1 MSLLDDKKVPAFLR
15 RSHATAALLMV
26 MVFFVCECTKPL
38 RPALSTHPSQK
49 AQDVQPSAAS
59 APGGAE
65 KKGLTAAASAG
76 DIIVSK
82 AKALSPATE
91 LMVRACDNYL
101 SINPQSPKVSE
112 VLLIK
117 ASVYYNNK
125 MLEES
130 RKVYTSI
137 IDRNPKDPHALEAV
151 RMIAQSYYEEKR
163 FDEAQVWYRKL
174 KDMAGESGDK
184 QEAIVRIA
192 ESIYKLGEMY
202 EQQQRFKDAA
212 AQYERVALEFSD
224 SKIADVSLF
233 NAGLAYEKLA
243 EWSQAILM
251 YQRLLQKYLAS
262 KLLVKGQFRSAKCY
276 EKLLQWDN
284 AGETYLRV
292 VANYP
297 QSDLGPVAI
306 YNAGFCFENA
316 GKLAASA
323 ATFEKMSQLYPKS
336 EEVADVLFKAGE
348 IFGKIKDWVG
358 VTRVNQEFSKRFGND
373 ANRVIQAQCMVG
385 VALYMQNKQSEA
397 LGQLQQALQT
407 YVKLKNPSPV
417 NKYYAAKAEF
427 TIAEINL
434 EMMNKVALSQP
445 RETYK
450 RQLNVKM
457 DELEKAVASYSRVVG
472 YQISEW
478 TTRSVFQIGQA
489 YEDFAVGIF
498 KQERS
503 KNLPLEE
510 RLALELGIAK
520 AVEEYFVGKAA
531 HFHEQNI
538 KLGIKE
544 KIEDKYIL
552 QSRKKLTSLPLLAG
566 ENYLALVDIAQ
577 STANIQK
584 LDGFALMARKL
595 DILQKIAP
603 FQERAIGLFLK
614 SMELGSQYQE
624 LDESYAKASGLITKT
639 SFTVGETYADAA
651 AIARDAPIPSTFDA
665 YEGFVYKTKLLKQ
678 IEGYEDKGL
687 EHYLRTV
694 KIAEAYKIDDDYVK
708 RTKAKIPELLFVRG
722 RCYDLLCQAVVNDPP
737 FPKNA
742 TDAEREEYQGRFEE
756 IGLRFQENA
765 LDVYKNILTY
775 AQQSYAA
782 GDYVTHAYVRL
793 YQNAPKDYG
802 IKREKTGDT
811 AITSGPEWKCTNDSL
826 SGWNALECIDQAWY
840 PAQRAPSPKNIEITG
855 FPKDVP
861 RAMWYGDGNP
871 QSEQTYKP
879 AQKLFLRRTFYCSQ
893 APPRA
898 VLYLMAIDQ
907 VDAYLNGIL
916 LPRDSAMSASWNKAC
931 MWDLQGKIR
940 SGKNVIALAVKNNIK
955 MAYGVFPYL
964 VYTSTTNDYL
974 PQPPGSPAPLDT
986 KLVAEG
992 TYVFPSIR
1000 NFPETKAHMKKTAG
1014 K

>member
-1 MSLLDDKKVPAFLR
+1 MNFFWGRQLWSFLPCAHK
-15 RSHATAALLMV
+15 SAAVVMLMCI
-26 MVFFVCECTKPL
+26 FASECTKPP
-38 RPALSTHPSQK
+38 RPALNTGASQK
-49 AQDVQPSAAS
+49 MPHGSPSTTVTAE
-59 APGGAE
+59 PE
-65 KKGLTAAASAG
+65 KKPVALPDTTNA
-76 DIIVSK
+76 K
-82 AKALSPATE
+82 PKALSPATY
-91 LMVRACDNYL
+91 LMVKACDNYL

-130 RKVYTSI
+130 RKVYTLI
-137 IDRNPKDPHALEAV
+137 IDRNSKDPHALEAV

-192 ESIYKLGEMY
+192 ESIYKLGESY

-251 YQRLLQKYLAS
+251 YQRLLQKYPAS
-262 KLLVKGQFRSAKCY
+262 KLPVKAQFRSAKCY

-297 QSDLGPVAI
+297 QSDLGPVAL

-316 GKLAASA
+316 GKLEAAA

-385 VALYMQNKQSEA
+385 VALYMQNKQNDA
-397 LGQLQQALQT
+397 LSQLQQALQT
-407 YVKLKNPSPV
+407 YAKLKAPSPV

-434 EMMNKVALSQP
+434 EMMNKVALTQP
-445 RETYK
+445 KEAYK
-450 RQLNVKM
+450 RQLSVKM
-457 DELEKAVASYSRVVG
+457 DELDKAVTSYSRVVG

-478 TTRSVFQIGQA
+478 TTRSVYQIGQA

-552 QSRKKLTSLPLLAG
+552 QSRKKITSLPLLAG

-577 STANIQK
+577 SAVNTQK
-584 LDGFALMARKL
+584 LDGFALIAKKL
-595 DILQKIAP
+595 ELLQKIAP

-614 SMELGSQYQE
+614 CLELGSQYQE
-624 LDESYAKASGLITKT
+624 LDESYAKASSLITKN
-639 SFTVGETYADAA
+639 SCFVGETYADVAT
-651 AIARDAPIPSTFDA
+651 IARDAPIPSTFDA
-665 YEGFVYKTKLLKQ
+665 YEAFVYKTKLLKQ

-687 EHYLRTV
+687 ENYLRTV

-708 RTKAKIPELLFVRG
+708 RTKAKIPELLFTRG

-737 FPKNA
+737 FPKSA

-765 LDVYKNILTY
+765 LDVYKNIMTY
-775 AQQSYAA
+775 AQQNYAT
-782 GDYVTHAYVRL
+782 GEYVTHAYVRL

-811 AITSGPEWKCTNDSL
+811 VITSGPEWKCNTDS
-826 SGWNALECIDQAWY
+826 SAGWNALEYNDQAWY
-840 PAQRAPSPKNIEITG
+840 PAQKVIIPKNIEITG
-855 FPKDVP
+855 FSKDVP
-861 RAMWYGDGNP
+861 RAMWYGDGSP

-879 AQKLFLRRTFYCSQ
+879 SQRLFIRRTFFCYQAPSQ
-893 APPRA
+893 AK
-898 VLYLMAIDQ
+898 LYLVAIDQ

-916 LPRDSAMSASWNKAC
+916 LPKDSSASAAWSKAQV
-931 MWDLQGKIR
+931 WDLQGKIR
-940 SGKNVIALAVKNNIK
+940 SGKNVAALAVKNSIK
-955 MAYGVFPYL
+955 TAYGVLPCL
-964 VYTSTTNDYL
+964 VYTSSTDNYI
-974 PQPPGSPAPLDT
+974 PQPPGSPAPMDP
-986 KLVAEG
+986 KKVAEG
-992 TYVFPSIR
+992 TYVFPAIK
-1000 NFPETKAHMKKTAG
+1000 NFPETKAHIRKTEG